1 MRAICNTQLVRSD
14 AARGESPMWYGEW
27 SLATNFNATDAFL
40 KRWGDAQKL
49 TYSKS
54 RGWIVRLFLPLR
66 CLPSPCQQ

>member
-1 MRAICNTQLVRSD
+1 
-14 AARGESPMWYGEW
+14 MWYGEW

-54 RGWIVRLFLPLR
+54 RGWIVRLFLPLG